1 MGGEC
6 QLTDSCFQ
14 SVKVI
19 KFESNSQ
26 LTPIT
31 SERMPGCFQ
40 SVKVIKF
47 ESNSQPE
54 TNKKVFMSAVSS
66 LSKL

>member
-26 LTPIT
+26 LASMTVAMQE
-31 SERMPGCFQ
+31 SCFQ

-47 ESNSQPE
+47 ESNSQQ
-54 TNKKVFMSAVSS
+54 N
-66 LSKL
+66 L